1 MVGGIPTGLTTV
13 QQQQRATH
21 GELVSTCCACGSTT
35 GKEEEE
41 EDDDDDSAVRCMAR
55 PASTHSPMMFVGEV
69 DSMPN
74 ASVTRME
81 TAQLCTI
88 PHRRGAGCH
97 VCGDEETRSALTAAC
112 REPAPSVCPQRVRC
126 AHATGWHQ
134 GPSLASRAQW
144 WAARC
149 PGRCCPL
156 SAWGLGPTLSRW
168 PRLGTMW
175 STAGQQAQQQGSFQ
189 KGWEWMAC
197 LPATA
202 ASGALPQ
209 GGQGSGWCVG
219 NPLLGGGCS
228 AHLVDTGELVALC
241 ACAVQRDGAGVWR
254 LRGVGPVG
262 LGHRRGLA
270 RPGRGGGSPGGGGR
284 GGGHPSEK
292 LPHTA
297 RDPPRL
303 LEMWH
308 NLTQQRLPPSVPL
321 PLGCYKTTGCG
332 LRPRAPHTQ

>member
-1 MVGGIPTGLTTV
+1 
-13 QQQQRATH
+13 
-21 GELVSTCCACGSTT
+21 
-35 GKEEEE
+35 
-41 EDDDDDSAVRCMAR
+41 
-55 PASTHSPMMFVGEV
+55 
-69 DSMPN
+69 MPN

-134 GPSLASRAQW
+134 GPLLASRAQW

-209 GGQGSGWCVG
+209 GGQGPGWCVG

-270 RPGRGGGSPGGGGR
+270 GQGGSRGGEAADTRVRSC
-284 GGGHPSEK
+284 
-292 LPHTA
+292 HTK
-297 RDPPRL
+297 REIR
-303 LEMWH
+303 
-308 NLTQQRLPPSVPL
+308 
-321 PLGCYKTTGCG
+321 LGCWKCG
-332 LRPRAPHTQ
+332 TISHSSGSRRASHSLWGATRRLAVVCGHALRTLNKIQAEPQLLRPPGP